1 MSRSVDGPSVVG
13 LWRIAAL
20 AVAGAVLVGCSSA
33 PPPPPA
39 ATPPPTLPPSVVAT
53 SPAPT
58 IQPVTAT
65 DLGSTWRPGCPI
77 DPQQLRR
84 VEVGF
89 VGFDGRSHRAPLIVN
104 EDVAPDV
111 VVIFKRLVELRY
123 PIEKIRT
130 ADS

>member
-39 ATPPPTLPPSVVAT
+39 APPPPPPPPAAPPPPPPPPAAPPPPTLPPSVVAT

-89 VGFDGRSHRAPLIVN
+89 
-104 EDVAPDV
+104 
-111 VVIFKRLVELRY
+111 
-123 PIEKIRT
+123 
-130 ADS
+130 